1 MALTKSQKK
10 INTEY
15 FIKMAQI
22 TKLYCWVDMEWS
34 IPIDKNNKYLLNKQQ
49 YIKFSE
55 ITLPKFVKKHCKLVD
70 TN

>member
-1 MALTKSQKK
+1 
-10 INTEY
+10 
-15 FIKMAQI
+15 MAQI
-22 TKLYCWVDMEWS
+22 TKLYCWVDMKWS